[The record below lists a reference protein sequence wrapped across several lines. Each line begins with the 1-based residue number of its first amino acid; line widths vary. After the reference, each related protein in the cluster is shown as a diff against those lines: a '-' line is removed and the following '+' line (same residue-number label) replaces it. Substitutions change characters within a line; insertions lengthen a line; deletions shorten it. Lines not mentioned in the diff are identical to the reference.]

1 MQTARHDAASNP
13 EPASD
18 RSTRWPAEREAG
30 SSLAGS
36 PRLPITLA
44 VIARNEAQAIGR
56 CLDSVPFAAD
66 KLVVDCGSSDGTQQV
81 AARHG
86 ARVVHQDW
94 LGFGPQRN
102 FASTQARYDWILTLD
117 ADEAL
122 SEGLVR
128 EMLAELPALMASGC
142 AGAILRRQTWYMGA
156 PMRWYRP
163 MVGERMGRLYHR
175 GRAHW
180 TDARVHESLRFDGP
194 THTFREPFIHLNN
207 PTLAHKQLKVLLY
220 AELKARDW
228 LESGKPPRMWMTPFV
243 HAAAFMKDYLLR
255 LAFLDGWRG
264 YVVAQI
270 AASYAVYKRMRYYEM
285 RRHPGSLQLAR
296 DLLHGHHLDP

>member
-1 MQTARHDAASNP
+1 MSI
-13 EPASD
+13 
-18 RSTRWPAEREAG
+18 STH
-30 SSLAGS
+30 
-36 PRLPITLA
+36 LPVTLL
-44 VIARNEAQAIGR
+44 VIARNEAPIIGR
-56 CLDSVPFAAD
+56 CLDSVPFAAE
-66 KLVVDCGSSDGTQQV
+66 KLVIDSGSTDGTQQV
-81 AARHG
+81 AQRHG

-102 FASTQARYDWILTLD
+102 FASTQASNDWILTLD

-122 SEGLVR
+122 S
-128 EMLAELPALMASGC
+128 AELAQEMQQRLPQMLQSAA

-175 GRAHW
+175 GRARW
-180 TDARVHESLRFDGP
+180 TDVRVHESLRFDGAVEN
-194 THTFREPFIHLNN
+194 FRHPFIHLNN
-207 PTLAHKQLKVLLY
+207 PTLVHKQLKTLRY

-228 LESGKPPRMWMTPFV
+228 LDRGKSTRMWMTPLVFL
-243 HAAAFMKDYLLR
+243 AAFTKDYLLR

-264 YVVAQI
+264 YVVAQV

-285 RRHPGSLQLAR
+285 KRNPASRDQAA
-296 DLLHGHHLDP
+296 DLLRGYGLDP

>member
-1 MQTARHDAASNP
+1 MNAAP
-13 EPASD
+13 Q
-18 RSTRWPAEREAG
+18 
-30 SSLAGS
+30 
-36 PRLPITLA
+36 LPITLL
-44 VIARNEAQAIGR
+44 VIARNEAPIIGR
-56 CLDSVPFAAD
+56 CLDSVPFAVE
-66 KLVVDCGSSDGTQQV
+66 KLVIDSGSTDGTQQV

-102 FASTQARYDWILTLD
+102 FGSTQSSNDWILALD

-122 SEGLVR
+122 S
-128 EMLAELPALMASGC
+128 AELSQEMQRRLPQLMQSQR

-163 MVGERMGRLYHR
+163 MMGERLGRLYHR
-175 GRAHW
+175 DRARW
-180 TDARVHESLRFDGP
+180 TDVRVHESLRFAGP
-194 THTFREPFIHLNN
+194 TETFAQPFIHLNN
-207 PTLAHKQLKVLLY
+207 PTLVHKHLKTLRY

-228 LESGKPPRMWMTPFV
+228 LDRGKPARMWMTPFV
-243 HAAAFMKDYLLR
+243 YLAAFLKDYVLR

-264 YVVAQI
+264 YVVAQV

-285 RRHPGSLQLAR
+285 TRNPPSREMAAE
-296 DLLHGHHLDP
+296 LLRGYGLDP